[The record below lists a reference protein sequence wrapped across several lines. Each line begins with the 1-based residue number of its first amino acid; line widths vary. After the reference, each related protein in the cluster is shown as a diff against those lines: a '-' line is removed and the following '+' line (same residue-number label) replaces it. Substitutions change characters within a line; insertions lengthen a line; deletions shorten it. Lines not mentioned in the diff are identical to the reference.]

1 MNTVNIDGIQIHWHD
16 VAGLEAG
23 WRAKEARH
31 VHMHCKGVSEDDM
44 SDRYSAS
51 SRRPLL
57 SSTLNRTCYTRPG
70 QIKAI
75 GMHRSMKGCK
85 LLGLNL
91 TLLHYMICDVTVPS
105 FCCNYSIKTWA
116 RESERNRR
124 NRRRQRQ
131 R

>member
-1 MNTVNIDGIQIHWHD
+1 MYLYMNTVNIDGIQIHWHD

-23 WRAKEARH
+23 WRAEEARH
-31 VHMHCKGVSEDDM
+31 AHMHRKGASEDDM

-75 GMHRSMKGCK
+75 GMHRSMKGCTP
-85 LLGLNL
+85 LDLNL
-91 TLLHYMICDVTVPS
+91 TFITLYDIRCDCAEFLLQLLHQNLGS
-105 FCCNYSIKTWA
+105 G
-116 RESERNRR
+116 E
-124 NRRRQRQ
+124 
-131 R
+131 